1 MVDPVLSNEQIRD
14 NTGATFM
21 IKMVAILLVSL
32 AVMGLFPGG
41 AAAQEQ
47 PLDFMTIERPPFSM
61 QDESGH
67 WSGFSIE
74 LMEAIAVELGR
85 EVRFTEADVFPG
97 MIDAVTAGR
106 VDGAV
111 ANISITSAREE
122 TLDFSQPIFESGLQ
136 IMLPADDT
144 GSSLIN
150 AIATRDIALFLL
162 SAFGLLFIAGMLMWV
177 FERNRQLYFKRPMR
191 DALFPSF
198 WWALNLVVNGGFEER
213 MPQSRFGRVFA
224 VILVVSSLF
233 VVSVF
238 VAKITATMTVAAISE
253 NVDSLNDL
261 EDRRTATTAGSTGE
275 ALLEARDISHE
286 SYASF
291 EALLRDFE
299 NGEVEAV
306 LFDGPLLNW
315 YLMREGKGEGRL
327 VSRVFKR
334 ENYGIALPTGSP
346 LTEDINRALLALRES
361 GVHEDIA
368 RRYFSN

>member
-1 MVDPVLSNEQIRD
+1 MTRYFAALALALMAACLSC
-14 NTGATFM
+14 
-21 IKMVAILLVSL
+21 
-32 AVMGLFPGG
+32 G
-41 AAAQEQ
+41 AAMAQDR
-47 PLDFMTIERPPFSM
+47 PLTFMTIERPPFAM
-61 QDESGH
+61 EDETGG

-74 LMEAIAVELGR
+74 LMEAIAIELGR

-111 ANISITSAREE
+111 ANISITAAREE
-122 TLDFSQPIFESGLQ
+122 TLDFSHPIFESGLQ
-136 IMLPADDT
+136 IMLPVGDT
-144 GSSLIN
+144 GAGLIN
-150 AIATRDIALFLL
+150 AIVTRDIAFFLL
-162 SAFGLLFIAGMLMWV
+162 SAFGLLFVFGMLMWA
-177 FERNRQLYFKRPMR
+177 FERNRQAYFQRPWY

-213 MPQSRFGRVFA
+213 MPQSRFGRFFA
-224 VILVVSSLF
+224 VLLVVSSLF
-233 VVSVF
+233 IVSVF

-275 ALLEARDISHE
+275 ALLELRDIPHE

-315 YLMREGKGEGRL
+315 YLMDEGKGQGRL

-334 ENYGIALPTGSP
+334 ENYGIALPTGSG

-361 GVHEDIA
+361 GAHEDIA
-368 RRYFSN
+368 KRYFGN